1 MKGYESVPVF
11 VQDFLIYMETIKGRS
26 QRTVDGY
33 LVDIRT
39 LLRFL
44 KVHKGLAKI
53 DHFHSI
59 PIDDLDAAFMRSVS
73 LHDLY
78 AFLSFSSREL
88 LNNANSR
95 ARKVSCIKSFWAYLH
110 TKAKVL
116 DENIAKDL
124 DAPKI
129 AKGLPKYLSL
139 DESKEL
145 LDSIDGVNK
154 QRDYAMVTLF
164 LNCGLRLSEL
174 VGINLQDIR
183 DDRLTVIGK
192 GNKERAVY
200 LNEACVAA
208 IADYLA
214 VRPKD
219 VKAPDQNALFVSRHK
234 RRINTR
240 TVQKAIQKHMQAA
253 GLDTSKYS
261 VHKLR
266 HTAATLM
273 YQYGHVDI
281 RLLQEILGHT
291 NLATTEIY
299 THVDNA
305 QLRDATNRNP
315 LASIKRTKE
324 EQQGGK

>member
-1 MKGYESVPVF
+1 MDYQDAPAF

-26 QRTVDGY
+26 KRTVDGY
-33 LVDIRT
+33 YTDLRT
-39 LLRFL
+39 MFRFL
-44 KVHKGLAKI
+44 KVHKGLASME
-53 DHFHSI
+53 DFHNI
-59 PIDDLDAAFMRSVS
+59 PIDDIPASFLQSIT

-78 AFLSFSSREL
+78 AFLSFASREL

-95 ARKVSCIKSFWAYLH
+95 ARKVSCIKSFFKYLD
-110 TKAKVL
+110 TKANL
-116 DENIAKDL
+116 LSENVAKDL

-129 AKGLPKYLSL
+129 AKSLPRYLNLEESVSL
-139 DESKEL
+139 LSH
-145 LDSIDGVNK
+145 IDGTYK
-154 QRDYAMVTLF
+154 ERDFCMVTLF

-174 VGINLQDIR
+174 VGINLRDIK

-192 GNKERAVY
+192 GNKERTVY
-200 LNEACVAA
+200 LNQACLDALSA
-208 IADYLA
+208 YLA
-214 VRPKD
+214 VRPRD
-219 VKAPDQNALFVSRHK
+219 GIKAPDQDALFISRHN

-240 TVQKAIQKHMQAA
+240 TVQKAIQKHMEAA
-253 GLDTSKYS
+253 GLDSSKYT

-299 THVDNA
+299 THVDNN
-305 QLRDATNRNP
+305 QLRDATTKNP
-315 LASIKRTKE
+315 LAGFQRTAEDK
-324 EQQGGK
+324 KPH